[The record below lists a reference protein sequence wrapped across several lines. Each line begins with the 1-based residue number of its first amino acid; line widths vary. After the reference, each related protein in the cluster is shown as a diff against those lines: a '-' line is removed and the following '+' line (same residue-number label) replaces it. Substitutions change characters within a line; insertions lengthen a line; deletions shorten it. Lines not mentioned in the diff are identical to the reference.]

1 MSPPGRPKGE
11 YRRARPEGTRV
22 GPRGWAAA
30 GLAAGTLFGVVAFAP
45 AAWLAQA
52 VAAASGQRL
61 LLADAQ
67 GTVWAG
73 SARPVLSGGADS
85 RDATTLPGR
94 LHWRLALRGGAIE
107 LQARQPC
114 CLVDTLRLQL
124 RPNIGRLAVTLPPAS
139 DATGAIGRW
148 PAAFLAGLGTPWN
161 TLQLSG
167 SVELSSPGLTLENV
181 QGRWRLAGRAELGL
195 HEIGS
200 RLSRLAPLGSYRLV
214 LDGGD
219 GGTDAAQLRLSTV
232 EGPLQLQAEGL
243 WAASGLR
250 LRGEARADPGSE
262 AALDNLLNLIGRRS
276 GALSVL
282 SIG

>member
-1 MSPPGRPKGE
+1 V
-11 YRRARPEGTRV
+11 T
-22 GPRGWAAA
+22 PRGWAAIGVA
-30 GLAAGTLFGVVAFAP
+30 VGSLAATVAFAP

-73 SARPVLSGGADS
+73 SARPVLSGGPDS
-85 RDATTLPGR
+85 RSATTLPGR
-94 LHWRLALRGGAIE
+94 LHWRLTLRGAAIE

-114 CLVDTLRLQL
+114 CLVDTLRLQV
-124 RPNIGRLAVTLPPAS
+124 RPGIGRLVVTLPPAN
-139 DATGAIGRW
+139 GPIGRW
-148 PAAFLAGLGTPWN
+148 PMAFLAGLGTPWN
-161 TLQLSG
+161 TLQMSG
-167 SVELSSPGLTLENV
+167 TGQLSSPGLTLENV
-181 QGRWRLAGRAELGL
+181 QGRWRLAGRAELEL
-195 HEIGS
+195 SEVGS
-200 RLSRLAPLGSYRLV
+200 RLSRLSPLGSYRLV

-219 GGTDAAQLRLSTV
+219 GDAAQVRLSTL
-232 EGPLQLQAEGL
+232 EGPLQMHAEGL

-250 LRGEARADPGSE
+250 LRGEARAEPGSE
-262 AALDNLLNLIGRRS
+262 AALDNLLNIIGRRS

>member
-1 MSPPGRPKGE
+1 MRQ
-11 YRRARPEGTRV
+11 
-22 GPRGWAAA
+22 RGWAVA
-30 GLAAGTLFGVVAFAP
+30 GLAAGTLAGVVAFAP

-52 VAAASGQRL
+52 VAAASDQRL

-94 LHWRLALRGGAIE
+94 LHWRLALHGGSVE

-124 RPNIGRLAVTLPPAS
+124 RPGIGRLAVTLPAT
-139 DATGAIGRW
+139 TGAIGRW

-167 SVELSSPGLTLENV
+167 SAELSSPGLTLENV
-181 QGRWRLAGRAELGL
+181 QGRWRLAGRAELEL

-262 AALDNLLNLIGRRS
+262 AALDNLLNIIGRRS

>member
-1 MSPPGRPKGE
+1 M
-11 YRRARPEGTRV
+11 T
-22 GPRGWAAA
+22 PRGWAATGLVA
-30 GLAAGTLFGVVAFAP
+30 GALAGVVVFAP

-73 SARPVLSGGADS
+73 SARPVLSGGPDS

-94 LHWRLALRGGAIE
+94 LHWRLALRGSAIE

-114 CLVDTLRLQL
+114 CLVDTLRVLVQ
-124 RPNIGRLAVTLPPAS
+124 PGIGRLAVTVPA
-139 DATGAIGRW
+139 ATGAIGRW

-167 SVELSSPGLTLENV
+167 SAQLSSPGLTLENV
-181 QGRWRLAGRAELGL
+181 QGRWRLAGRAELEL
-195 HEIGS
+195 DEIGS
-200 RLSRLAPLGSYRLV
+200 RLSRLSPLGSYRLV

-219 GGTDAAQLRLSTV
+219 VGGDSGNDAAQVRLSTV
-232 EGPLQLQAEGL
+232 EGPLQLHAEGL

-250 LRGEARADPGSE
+250 LRGEASAEPGSE
-262 AALDNLLNLIGRRS
+262 AALDNLLNIIGRRS

>member
-1 MSPPGRPKGE
+1 M
-11 YRRARPEGTRV
+11 T
-22 GPRGWAAA
+22 PRGWAAT
-30 GLAAGTLFGVVAFAP
+30 GLAVGSLAAVVAFAP

-52 VAAASGQRL
+52 VATASDQRL

-85 RDATTLPGR
+85 RNASTLPGR
-94 LHWRLALRGGAIE
+94 LHWRLTLRGAAIE

-114 CLVDTLRLQL
+114 CLVDTLRLQV
-124 RPNIGRLAVTLPPAS
+124 RPGIGRLAVTLPPA
-139 DATGAIGRW
+139 TGPIGRW
-148 PAAFLAGLGTPWN
+148 PMAFLAGLGTPWN

-167 SVELSSPGLTLENV
+167 TGQLSSPGLTLENV
-181 QGRWRLAGRAELGL
+181 QGRWRLAGRAELEL
-195 HEIGS
+195 DEIGS
-200 RLSRLAPLGSYRLV
+200 RLSRLSPLGSYRLV
-214 LDGGD
+214 LD

-232 EGPLQLQAEGL
+232 EGPLRLQAEGL

-262 AALDNLLNLIGRRS
+262 AALENLLNIIGRRS